1 MARISTSKGSA
12 GRKAAAFFFSLGLL
26 FLFTA
31 CPFGDGAEKKD
42 DLALADAALNERDTG
57 DAAMYFERYLRKNP
71 AGEKRWDV
79 WRQLLALT
87 LDIRQDK
94 KTASEYLEIMLTEF
108 ADDPPKRRRIQ
119 MRLAALCKELR
130 DDARAVRLWEALAA
144 DADTPAA
151 DRAGVYRELSQAY
164 LRRLEF
170 SLATEVL
177 GLCLSLDVSSEIK
190 AHCLYAL
197 SETQML
203 TGDLAGSEQALRD
216 LLRLKDLAEEPRVLA
231 VFMLADVLEQEERLP
246 EAVDLFESIR
256 ENYPNTR
263 VIEIRLGSLK
273 TKNSAK
279 PPVKKKK

>member
-1 MARISTSKGSA
+1 MARISAIRGSA
-12 GRKAAAFFFSLGLL
+12 GRRAAALFFSLGLL

-31 CPFGDGAEKKD
+31 CPFGGGAEKKD
-42 DLALADAALNERDTG
+42 DLALADAALDERDSG

-94 KTASEYLEIMLTEF
+94 KTALEYLEIMLTEF
-108 ADDPPKRRRIQ
+108 AGDPPKRRLIQ
-119 MRLAALCKELR
+119 MRLAAICKDLR
-130 DDARAVRLWEALAA
+130 ADARAVSLWEALAA
-144 DADTPAA
+144 DPDTPAP
-151 DRAGVYRELSQAY
+151 DRAEVYRELSQAY

-190 AHCLYAL
+190 ANCLYAL

-203 TGDLAGSEQALRD
+203 TGELAGSEQALRE
-216 LLRLKDLAEEPRVLA
+216 LLRLKDLAEERRVLA
-231 VFMLADVLEQEERLP
+231 VFMLADVLELEERLP
-246 EAVDLFESIR
+246 EAADLFESIR
-256 ENYPNTR
+256 ESYPNTR
-263 VIEIRLGSLK
+263 VIEIRLGNLK
-273 TKNSAK
+273 RKNGAK
-279 PPVKKKK
+279 TPVRGKK